1 MDNLN
6 DLKKIWL
13 SADTRA
19 LPDAAAMKLEAQ
31 KYRSGQLVK
40 KSAIVLMSVLLTVVM
55 GSVVINYKSVMLT
68 TRLGEALMIL
78 AGLLL
83 VVTNMRSV
91 ARLYRVKDM
100 TNREF
105 IAYLEQVQRNRIYY
119 YKNTQVL
126 GMALV
131 GIGLL
136 LYLYEMVSHSIL
148 WTFVGYGL
156 TIGWLAVN
164 WFIIRPRAYRRN
176 ARKLDEK
183 MKKMAAISK
192 QF

>member
-183 MKKMAAISK
+183 VKKMAAISK

>member
-1 MDNLN
+1 LN

-136 LYLYEMVSHSIL
+136 LYIYEMVSHSIL
-148 WTFVGYGL
+148 WTFVDL
-156 TIGWLAVN
+156 PSVGWLSIGSLYARVLIAAMPVN
-164 WFIIRPRAYRRN
+164 WTKR
-176 ARKLDEK
+176 
-183 MKKMAAISK
+183 
-192 QF
+192 

>member
-119 YKNTQVL
+119 YKNTQVI

-136 LYLYEMVSHSIL
+136 LYIYEMVSHSIL
-148 WTFVGYGL
+148 WIFAGYGL
-156 TIGWLAVN
+156 TVGWLAVN
-164 WFIIRPRAYRRN
+164 WFLIRPRAYRRN